1 MKNIY
6 ASFIAAKK
14 AFAPV
19 IKDKVNPHFKSK
31 YAPLATCLE
40 AVEPALLENGIA
52 LIQETSEDL
61 SGVTIETVF
70 IHTSGESMRGGKF
83 HVPASKQDP
92 QGYGSALTYARRFSL
107 CAACGIAPEDDDGNA
122 ASEGTSKT
130 EEVNRTKVM
139 KVREAI
145 QKHVAADRPMG
156 VAEEWDAAR
165 ELGEDF
171 QSGVWNGLTSPERD
185 YIRQVNNNRQTA
197 KA

>member
-122 ASEGTSKT
+122 ASAATSKA
-130 EEVNRTKVM
+130 EEVNRTQVM
-139 KVREAI
+139 KVRSAI
-145 QKHVAADRPMG
+145 QAHIVAGRDMG
-156 VAEEWDAAR
+156 VTEEWEAAQ
-165 ELGEDF
+165 EIGPEF
-171 QSGVWNGLTSPERD
+171 CKGVWSGLTSPERD
-185 YIRQVNNNRQTA
+185 YVRNLNNQLQ